1 MALFSQKHTACCVVD
16 NFFHEPRL
24 LSEFD
29 VKTLENVQII
39 ASLKNHCNIV
49 CKSRIWPF
57 CGIFKGFR
65 PVFSLRHGSVKLPH
79 VMRELSD
86 GVRELRH
93 DVPEAS
99 DVMPELNDV
108 TPELRHD
115 VRELRHDV
123 RELWDGAREL
133 RFGLPEV
140 EGGARDG
147 FGETSNTQRRTLKIG
162 WFPAPRVCNSIFDVG
177 SSMFPP
183 HIYPCSSVSICG

>member
-1 MALFSQKHTACCVVD
+1 MKMGAKGQNTIF
-16 NFFHEPRL
+16 R
-24 LSEFD
+24 EFD
-29 VKTLENVQII
+29 FFQSAGATSK
-39 ASLKNHCNIV
+39 
-49 CKSRIWPF
+49 RGIWRF

-65 PVFSLRHGSVKLPH
+65 PVFSLRHGSAKLPH

-99 DVMPELNDV
+99 DVMPELNDDVPELNDV

-115 VRELRHDV
+115 VRELR
-123 RELWDGAREL
+123 DGAREL

-147 FGETSNTQRRTLKIG
+147 LGETSNTQRRTLKIG

-177 SSMFPP
+177 SSMFPRIIIRV
-183 HIYPCSSVSICG
+183 HPCPSVVKLVP